1 MEGSGFVTWLG
12 SWFWAGDYDVA
23 REVLQRGT
31 AAVLVVAFWAVV
43 RQWPVLLGE
52 RGLTPAVRLLG
63 RTSWR
68 DGPSVLRWRCSDRFV
83 VGLGAGGVVLAALL
97 VAGVP
102 QLGPWWLPMVAFLVL
117 WAAYLSVVNA
127 GGRFY
132 GFGWESLLCEVT
144 FLVAFLG
151 SSGGGV
157 APPVLVLVLARWCL
171 FRVELGAGLI
181 KIRGDRVW
189 RDLSALDYHHET
201 QPLPGPFSWHAHRA
215 PRWWHRVEVAG
226 NHVTQLVVPFA
237 FFAPQPVAS
246 WAGALV
252 VLTQLWLVVT
262 GNFAWL
268 NWLTVVLGL
277 SLVSDGSWAVVG
289 GWFGLGPGVPT
300 GTATAAAADG
310 AGGLG
315 GPVAQVVVVVAVTAL
330 LLVLSWRPGRN
341 LVARRQLM
349 NASFEPFRLVN
360 AYGAFG
366 SVSRRRD
373 EVVLE
378 GSTAR
383 SPGQDD
389 WREYAF
395 RGKPG
400 DVRRRPPQ
408 VAPYH
413 LRLDWQ
419 MWFLALG
426 SPGVGWF
433 EVLLLRLLEGDAAT
447 LRLLRGDPFAD
458 DPAGPAP
465 RWVRARLF
473 RYRFT
478 TREER
483 RRTGDWWVRHEL
495 AVLVDPVDLA
505 RMRAL
510 LGRDA

>member
-1 MEGSGFVTWLG
+1 MCWPG

-31 AAVLVVAFWAVV
+31 AAVLVVAFWVVV
-43 RQWPVLLGE
+43 RQWRPLLGE
-52 RGLTPAVRLLG
+52 RGLLPVASYVA

-68 DGPSVLRWRCSDRFV
+68 DGPSMLRWRCSDGFVAVLGWCGAVLAVLLV
-83 VGLGAGGVVLAALL
+83 VGL
-97 VAGVP
+97 P
-102 QLGPWWLPMVAFLVL
+102 QRGPWWVTTLAFLLL
-117 WAAYLSVVNA
+117 WAAYLSVVNV
-127 GGRFY
+127 GQRFY

-151 SSGGGV
+151 SSGPSGRGA
-157 APPVLVLVLARWCL
+157 APPLLVLLAARWCL

-181 KIRGDRVW
+181 KVRGDRAW
-189 RDLSALDYHHET
+189 RDLTALDYHHET
-201 QPLPGPFSWHAHRA
+201 QPLPGPFSWYAHHL

-226 NHVTQLVVPFA
+226 NHVTQLVLPFA
-237 FFAPQPVAS
+237 LFAPQPVAS
-246 WAGALV
+246 VAGGVV
-252 VLTQLWLVVT
+252 VLTQAWLLVT

-277 SLVSDGSWAVVG
+277 GVVSDGAWAALGSWLLPALGSGTASVPDDAG
-289 GWFGLGPGVPT
+289 GPG
-300 GTATAAAADG
+300 
-310 AGGLG
+310 
-315 GPVAQVVVVVAVTAL
+315 GPLAQVVVVVAVSAL
-330 LLVLSWRPGRN
+330 LLALSWRPARN

-383 SPGQDD
+383 SPGPDD
-389 WREYAF
+389 WVEYAF
-395 RGKPG
+395 PGKPG
-400 DVRRRPPQ
+400 DVGRRPPQ

-426 SPGVGWF
+426 SPGTRWF
-433 EVLLLRLLEGDAAT
+433 EVLLLRLLEADPGT
-447 LRLLRGDPFAD
+447 LRLLATDPFAR

-465 RWVRARLF
+465 RWVRARVF

-478 TREER
+478 TRAER
-483 RRTGDWWVRHEL
+483 RRTGDWWVRHERG
-495 AVLVDPVDLA
+495 VLVDPVDLT

-510 LGRDA
+510 LGPRA

>member
-1 MEGSGFVTWLG
+1 VGWPG
-12 SWFWAGDYDVA
+12 SWFWVGDYDVA
-23 REVLQRGT
+23 REVLQRGV
-31 AAVLVVAFWAVV
+31 AAVLAVAFFAVV
-43 RQWPVLLGE
+43 RQWRPLLGE
-52 RGLTPAVRLLG
+52 RGLLPVATFVA

-68 DGPSVLRWRCSDRFV
+68 DGPSVLRWRCSDGFV
-83 VGLGAGGVVLAALL
+83 VGLGWCGVVLSVLL
-97 VAGVP
+97 VVGLP
-102 QLGPWWLPMVAFLVL
+102 QRGPWWVVMLAFLAL
-117 WAAYLSVVNA
+117 WVGYLSVVNV
-127 GGRFY
+127 GQRFY
-132 GFGWESLLCEVT
+132 GFGWESLLCEVA

-151 SSGGGV
+151 SSGDGA
-157 APPVLVLVLARWCL
+157 APPLLVLLLARWCL

-189 RDLSALDYHHET
+189 RDLTALYYHHET
-201 QPLPGPFSWHAHRA
+201 QPMPGPFSWHAHRL

-226 NHVTQLVVPFA
+226 NHVTQLVLPFA
-237 FFAPQPVAS
+237 LFLPQPFASVA
-246 WAGALV
+246 GGVV
-252 VLTQLWLVVT
+252 VLTQAWLVVT

-268 NWLTVVLGL
+268 NWLTIVLGL
-277 SLVSDGSWAVVG
+277 GVVSDGAWAALGSWLVPALGSGAVHDGAAPTGGPPALAVVV
-289 GWFGLGPGVPT
+289 L
-300 GTATAAAADG
+300 AA
-310 AGGLG
+310 
-315 GPVAQVVVVVAVTAL
+315 TAL
-330 LLVLSWRPGRN
+330 LVVLSVRPALN

-383 SPGQDD
+383 SPGPDD
-389 WREYAF
+389 WVEYAF

-400 DVRRRPPQ
+400 DVSRRPPQ

-426 SPGVGWF
+426 SPGVRWF
-433 EVLLLRLLEGDAAT
+433 EVLLLRLLEGDPAT
-447 LRLLRGDPFAD
+447 LRLLGADPFAR

-483 RRTGDWWVRHEL
+483 RRTGDWWVRREL
-495 AVLVDPVDLA
+495 AILVDPVDLA
-505 RMRAL
+505 RLRAL
-510 LGRDA
+510 LGPDV